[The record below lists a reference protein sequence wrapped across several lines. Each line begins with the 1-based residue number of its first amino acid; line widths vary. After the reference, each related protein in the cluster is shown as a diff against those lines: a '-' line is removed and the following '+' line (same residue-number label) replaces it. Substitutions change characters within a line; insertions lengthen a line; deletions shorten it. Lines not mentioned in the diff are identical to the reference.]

1 MQKGRE
7 NTKMAGK
14 WYENGGK
21 MATIVGKYKN
31 GGKIQKWRE
40 NTKWRKNDGK
50 MVGRQTFPYR
60 VEGGVD
66 GAGDNS
72 RHILQHEGVG
82 RVHEVGGVS
91 LHQPTTNITPFAQ
104 VMHVE

>member
-1 MQKGRE
+1 
-7 NTKMAGK
+7 MAGK
-14 WYENGGK
+14 KSAGK
-21 MATIVGKYKN
+21 V
-31 GGKIQKWRE
+31 QKWRE
-40 NTKWRKNDGK
+40 ITKNAGRTLKNGGK
-50 MVGRQTFPYR
+50 MVGRQSQTFPYR

-82 RVHEVGGVS
+82 RVHEVGGVA
-91 LHQPTTNITPFAQ
+91 LHQPTTNITTFAQ

>member
-1 MQKGRE
+1 MRE
-7 NTKMAGK
+7 NEKMEGK
-14 WYENGGK
+14 C
-21 MATIVGKYKN
+21 KN

-40 NTKWRKNDGK
+40 NTKWRKNGGK
-50 MVGRQTFPYR
+50 MVGRQPFPYR
-60 VEGGVD
+60 IEGGVD

-91 LHQPTTNITPFAQ
+91 LHQPTTNITSYRPTFAQ
-104 VMHVE
+104 EMHVE

>member
-1 MQKGRE
+1 
-7 NTKMAGK
+7 MA
-14 WYENGGK
+14 
-21 MATIVGKYKN
+21 GKYKN
-31 GGKIQKWRE
+31 GGKIQ
-40 NTKWRKNDGK
+40 KWRKNDGK

-91 LHQPTTNITPFAQ
+91 LHQQPTTNITTFAQ

>member
-1 MQKGRE
+1 
-7 NTKMAGK
+7 
-14 WYENGGK
+14 
-21 MATIVGKYKN
+21 
-31 GGKIQKWRE
+31 
-40 NTKWRKNDGK
+40 
-50 MVGRQTFPYR
+50 MVGRQPFPYR

-91 LHQPTTNITPFAQ
+91 LHQQPTTNITSYRPTFAQ
-104 VMHVE
+104 EMHVE